1 MCTSSYTTHGIYSA
15 SPATD
20 HPGVEKR
27 LIARGLLAG
36 AIGAVLAFAFARL
49 CAEPVIGRA
58 IAFEDGRTEAEQ
70 AQGVHEHGVELFTRG
85 VQSGVGLG
93 FGVLIFGLAMG
104 ALFAVLFCVVYA
116 RSADSAK
123 SPAPR
128 QLSVWLAAAAFVAVY
143 LVPFLKY
150 PPNPPAVGQ
159 SDTIGARTGWYLVM
173 VLVSVVLAFAA
184 VVLARRLAEKV
195 GTWTGRLSAVGVYL
209 AMVVV
214 VAVLLPTVDET
225 PQPLRDA
232 SGAIIYP
239 GFPAD
244 VLYEFRLLSLAT
256 QLVLWVSIPLV
267 FAPLAERLLGDTATS
282 ERASS
287 IAA

>member
-1 MCTSSYTTHGIYSA
+1 M
-15 SPATD
+15 
-20 HPGVEKR
+20 EKR

-36 AIGAVLAFAFARL
+36 AIGAVLAFVVARL
-49 CAEPVIGRA
+49 CAEPVIARA

-93 FGVLIFGLAMG
+93 FGVLIFGVAIG

-116 RSADSAK
+116 RTGSVASRPLSA
-123 SPAPR
+123 
-128 QLSVWLAAAAFVAVY
+128 LLAAGSFVAVY
-143 LVPFLKY
+143 LVPFAKY

-159 SDTIGARTGWYLVM
+159 SDTIGMRTGWYLFA
-173 VLVSVVLAFAA
+173 VLVSVVLAIGA
-184 VVLARRLAEKV
+184 VLLARRLV
-195 GTWTGRLSAVGVYL
+195 DRFGVWNGRLL
-209 AMVVV
+209 AAGGYVVV
-214 VAVLLPTVDET
+214 VAVVLSLLPMVAET

-232 SGAIIYP
+232 AGAIIYP

-244 VLYEFRLLSLAT
+244 VLYEFRVLSLAA
-256 QLVLWVSIPLV
+256 QLVLWVSIGLV
-267 FAPLAERLLGDTATS
+267 FGSLAERVIGDKAPS
-282 ERASS
+282 ERAPS